1 LVEEIRRIVL
11 ERIEL
16 THKLYGTKVFEFSEA
31 TGVGYLQQSISQY
44 LQSFECAVADEFVV
58 NESVTGGKGY
68 QFYNREHLLS
78 FVANVWNILHVRNA
92 KENWKKS
99 VENVFKSLTDEQLEK
114 TLLFMLSIKGGENV

>member
-1 LVEEIRRIVL
+1 M

-16 THKLYGTKVFEFSEA
+16 YHKLYGTKVFEFSEA
-31 TGVGYLQQSISQY
+31 TGVGYLQQSIGEY
-44 LQSFECAVADEFVV
+44 LQSFECAFADEFIVS
-58 NESVTGGKGY
+58 ESVTGGMGY

-78 FVANVWNILHVRNA
+78 FVANVWNILQVLNA
-92 KENWKKS
+92 KDNWRKS

>member
-1 LVEEIRRIVL
+1 M

-31 TGVGYLQQSISQY
+31 TGVVYLQQSIGNY
-44 LQSFECAVADEFVV
+44 LQSCEEAFADEFIVS
-58 NESVTGGKGY
+58 ESVTGGRRY
-68 QFYNREHLLS
+68 QFYNKEHLLS
-78 FVANVWNILHVRNA
+78 FVGDVWYILQVRNA

>member
-1 LVEEIRRIVL
+1 M

-31 TGVGYLQQSISQY
+31 TGVGYLQQSIGKY
-44 LQSFECAVADEFVV
+44 LQSFECAFADEFTVS
-58 NESVTGGKGY
+58 ESVTGGRGY

-92 KENWKKS
+92 KENWRKS

>member
-1 LVEEIRRIVL
+1 M

-16 THKLYGTKVFEFSEA
+16 THKLYGTKVFEFSET
-31 TGVGYLQQSISQY
+31 TGVVYLQQSISQY
-44 LQSFECAVADEFVV
+44 LQSCEEAFADEFIVG
-58 NESVTGGKGY
+58 ESVTGGRSY

-78 FVANVWNILHVRNA
+78 FVANVWNILQVRNSKA
-92 KENWKKS
+92 KWKKG

>member
-1 LVEEIRRIVL
+1 M

-16 THKLYGTKVFEFSEA
+16 THKLYGNTVFEFSEA
-31 TGVGYLQQSISQY
+31 TGVGCLQQSIEKY
-44 LQSFECAVADEFVV
+44 LQSCEEAFADEFIVS
-58 NESVTGGKGY
+58 ESVTGGRGY

-78 FVANVWNILHVRNA
+78 FVGNVLNILRVRNA
-92 KENWKKS
+92 KANWRKS

>member
-1 LVEEIRRIVL
+1 M

-16 THKLYGTKVFEFSEA
+16 THKLYGTKVFEFSEE
-31 TGVGYLQQSISQY
+31 TGVGYLQQSIGNY
-44 LQSFECAVADEFVV
+44 LQSFECAFADEFVV

-68 QFYNREHLLS
+68 QFYNRECLLS